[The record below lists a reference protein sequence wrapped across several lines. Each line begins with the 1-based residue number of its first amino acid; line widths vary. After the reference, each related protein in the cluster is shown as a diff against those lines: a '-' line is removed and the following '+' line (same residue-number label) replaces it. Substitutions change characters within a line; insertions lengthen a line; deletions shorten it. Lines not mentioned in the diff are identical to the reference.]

1 MLIASFG
8 REDVAR
14 PFLRVL
20 AEVCALVWTRRGPCA
35 AFPVA
40 SCTAAVP
47 LELVFLGQLI
57 VVVLHFHGRACVP
70 VAVHVVDSVV
80 SSCVCARPF
89 PVTMVE
95 FAAVEAVLHAVPF

>member
-1 MLIASFG
+1 MIASFG
-8 REDVAR
+8 REDVAWA
-14 PFLRVL
+14 FLRVL

-40 SCTAAVP
+40 SCTAAVS
-47 LELVFLGQLI
+47 LEIVFFGQLI

-70 VAVHVVDSVV
+70 VAVHVVDSFV
-80 SSCVCARPF
+80 SSSVCARPF

>member
-1 MLIASFG
+1 MIASFG
-8 REDVAR
+8 REDVAWA
-14 PFLRVL
+14 FLRVL

-40 SCTAAVP
+40 SCTAAVS
-47 LELVFLGQLI
+47 LEIVFLGQLI
-57 VVVLHFHGRACVP
+57 VVVLHFHWRACVP
-70 VAVHVVDSVV
+70 VAVPVVDSVV

-89 PVTMVE
+89 PFTMVE